1 MSRVFLL
8 IMVTNNIKQS
18 DTTSGAPYDE
28 MACMRLVGGTLENHM
43 CPTRKDHPKNDIG
56 IVHLDEIDWIERDS
70 GGRLVHRRKGLG
82 QAAGGEKLGCTLYEV
97 PSEKRPQ
104 PYHYHYGN
112 EEAMFVLSGKGSLRT
127 PDGEQPLEAGT
138 YVSLPTGEENARQVI
153 NTSDEP
159 LQYLCMST
167 TVTPEIAYLPDS
179 DKYFLSAGADPLS
192 NPEEVTLLEF
202 LSVEEGVVDGPNAGQ
217 WHGEE

>member
-1 MSRVFLL
+1 
-8 IMVTNNIKQS
+8 
-18 DTTSGAPYDE
+18 
-28 MACMRLVGGTLENHM
+28 M
-43 CPTRKDHPKNDIG
+43 CPTRENHTQNDIG
-56 IVHLDEIDWIERDS
+56 IVHIDEVDWIERDS
-70 GGRLVHRRKGLG
+70 GGRLVHRRKGIG

-97 PSEKRPQ
+97 PSGKRPQ

-112 EEAMFVLSGKGSLRT
+112 EEAMFVLSGNGSLRT
-127 PDGEQPLEAGT
+127 PEGEQTLEPGM

-159 LQYLCMST
+159 FRYLCMST
-167 TVTPEIAYLPDS
+167 TQTPEIAYLPDS
-179 DKYFLSAGADPLS
+179 NKYFLSAGADPLS
-192 NPEEVTLLEF
+192 NPDEVTLLKF